1 MGKFIRSKKLMGIV
15 LMLISFLL
23 IAGCSENGE
32 AKEVETE
39 KITDSVEKDKSAI
52 QAVIEKQFNGPDEE
66 YRELWNT
73 AMDSQTGDMDEEQ
86 YNAWLNSPEYKA
98 LMDYMSD
105 TYAPYFT
112 DNAYETFSKTD
123 AFLYS
128 FSDQEYKLKTA
139 NIEINQNEV
148 EKTLYTFT
156 FQVMYENDI
165 DETET
170 FDFKGEAIVPT
181 AGEIGKY
188 QVDDQERLL
197 EKIR

>member
-1 MGKFIRSKKLMGIV
+1 MGIV